1 MFIQELKQL
10 KQQTLSRWL
19 IIGDF
24 NLIYKDEDKSNGRL
38 NRNLMLR
45 FRRAIN
51 FLGIK
56 EIQLVGR
63 KYTWSSSQAAP
74 TMTKIDRAFCTPD
87 WESIFQQL
95 ILQPL
100 PSSMSDHCTLLL

>member
-1 MFIQELKQL
+1 VYGPQGDLENKMFIRELKQYPL
-10 KQQTLSRWL
+10 PPKWL

-38 NRNLMLR
+38 NKNLMLR

-63 KYTWSSSQAAP
+63 KFTWSSSQL
-74 TMTKIDRAFCTPD
+74 
-87 WESIFQQL
+87 SQL
-95 ILQPL
+95 
-100 PSSMSDHCTLLL
+100 

>member
-1 MFIQELKQL
+1 MFIRELKQYPL
-10 KQQTLSRWL
+10 PPKWL

-38 NRNLMLR
+38 NKNLMLR

-63 KYTWSSSQAAP
+63 KFTWSSSQL
-74 TMTKIDRAFCTPD
+74 
-87 WESIFQQL
+87 SQL
-95 ILQPL
+95 
-100 PSSMSDHCTLLL
+100 